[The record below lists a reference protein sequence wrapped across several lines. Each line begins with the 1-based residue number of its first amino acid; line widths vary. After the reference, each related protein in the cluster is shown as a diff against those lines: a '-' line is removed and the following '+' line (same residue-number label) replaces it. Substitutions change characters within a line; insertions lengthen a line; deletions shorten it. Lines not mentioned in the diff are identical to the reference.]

1 MTGRVGRLATYHML
15 LNLGAV
21 AIFAVNWFA
30 RTRWSTSSASAS
42 RRKSSGAQRSGA
54 PAVLVLRCESEMTP
68 PTAPVPATVEKW
80 ISRSKYLRWVDAV
93 TAWLVL
99 FGVAMTLLPEQSDRT
114 IALISVALLVLGVML
129 RPLRVHWRPVSGWAG
144 VLVSRTVRPGDRA
157 WFVRDGRADSV
168 LVTAR
173 RGLRVSIAVPGMG
186 AAETISVRRTR
197 VFLVPA

>member
-1 MTGRVGRLATYHML
+1 
-15 LNLGAV
+15 
-21 AIFAVNWFA
+21 
-30 RTRWSTSSASAS
+30 
-42 RRKSSGAQRSGA
+42 
-54 PAVLVLRCESEMTP
+54 
-68 PTAPVPATVEKW
+68 
-80 ISRSKYLRWVDAV
+80 
-93 TAWLVL
+93 
-99 FGVAMTLLPEQSDRT
+99 
-114 IALISVALLVLGVML
+114 
-129 RPLRVHWRPVSGWAG
+129 AG